1 MCIILQ
7 EMLEDIQRS
16 RDEMQEQKERVQA
29 YIDSELN
36 QQKDFL
42 I

>member
-1 MCIILQ
+1 
-7 EMLEDIQRS
+7 
-16 RDEMQEQKERVQA
+16 MQDQKERVQA

-42 I
+42 IKKIQGQQ